1 MLIRQRYLYRNLVAI
16 VAAIFLMF
24 AIPAAANAIATGYTS
39 NDKLLRVGM
48 IAALTENSD
57 SDVERASLS
66 NRDRFVGIVTTSGET
81 TLAFADGSASVL
93 IEQSGEVAAYVA
105 DIGGSIK
112 KGDKLVISP
121 LNGTLMKQ
129 QDGGGWSIAVA
140 SEDLTADLVAKQGE
154 EVTYRDK
161 DQDKRAKMA
170 LMKVSIIPAG
180 AERTEA
186 TNSSANQSTL
196 SKVGATIA
204 GKRVD
209 EVRVI
214 AAFIVFIL
222 VLIAEGGI
230 IYGAV
235 TSAMTAVGRNPLARP
250 AVRREMIK
258 VLLAALMVLAMGLA
272 AAYLIMWL

>member
-1 MLIRQRYLYRNLVAI
+1 MLIRQFATRCSLILVLASLVAMLSSP
-16 VAAIFLMF
+16 VAVQ
-24 AIPAAANAIATGYTS
+24 AIATGYTS
-39 NDKLLRVGM
+39 EDNLLQVGM
-48 IAALTENSD
+48 VAALTENSK

-81 TLAFADGSASVL
+81 PLTFADGTATVL
-93 IEQSGEVAAYVA
+93 VEQSGEVQAYVS
-105 DIGGSIK
+105 DIGGTVK

-121 LNGTLMKQ
+121 LSGILMKQ
-129 QDGGGWSIAVA
+129 QEGGGWAVAVA
-140 SEDLTADLVAKQGE
+140 SEDLSTDSATKQSQQ
-154 EVTYRDK
+154 VSYRDK
-161 DQDKRAKMA
+161 DQDKKANITLIKT
-170 LMKVSIIPAG
+170 SIIPAG

-186 TNSSANQSTL
+186 QSSSSSQSTL

-258 VLLAALMVLAMGLA
+258 VLLVALMVLAMGLA